1 MNFRPIR
8 PIARTDQNPCPGA
21 EEGSGDGIL
30 PPPAHNTLDT
40 PALLQAI
47 SERQRCP
54 MDFLRN
60 YFPRIILILALAVLG
75 AVLCAVLVPAENR
88 AVAQQLLGF
97 PDSDVPSQLARP
109 MILGA
114 LCFLPALAAIFYALG
129 STLDRYMTRQ
139 FLGIFA
145 ICLCAFY
152 TIWLLIDLSG
162 KISEFRD
169 AKHIFYTMGLFY
181 ATRMPSTL
189 LLLLPYS
196 LLLSLL
202 YSLGRLSSHREIISM
217 IQSGRGVVRITLP
230 LLIAGAF
237 CTLLCLGLNYH
248 WAPTSEGDVDDIMEE
263 ATGKQASEASQ
274 VLYLNPTDHRLWMI
288 GKFPA
293 NYEKGN
299 PLLNVDVTT
308 TDEQGMLVSRLSAPR
323 AKWNRDTRQWIF
335 ENAVLTNYPKDHPP
349 VFQKCA
355 GPLVFDA
362 WPETPWQLIKP
373 GLSPTYLGI
382 PALNTWI
389 KEHDKHLAFADPSPY
404 LSQWHYRWA
413 LPFTCLITVLL
424 ATPLGIHFSRRGPG
438 GGIFLAVVLSAVM
451 LLVSNVI
458 LAFGAAGRL
467 HPALAAWL
475 PNILFALVGAYLF
488 RLRIAGRP
496 IYQSLRMLFV
506 PGKA

>member
-21 EEGSGDGIL
+21 EERSGDGIL

-97 PDSDVPSQLARP
+97 PDSDVASQRARP
-109 MILGA
+109 IVMAA
-114 LCFLPALAAIFYALG
+114 LCFLPALGAIIYALG
-129 STLDRYMTRQ
+129 STLDRYMARQ
-139 FLGIFA
+139 FLAIFA

-162 KISEFRD
+162 NVTEFRN
-169 AKHIFYTMGLFY
+169 AKYMVHTMLVFY
-181 ATRMPSTL
+181 ATRLPSTL

-196 LLLSLL
+196 LLLALL
-202 YSLGRLSSHREIISM
+202 YALGKLSSHREIISM

-230 LLIAGAF
+230 LVVAGAF
-237 CTLLCLGLNYH
+237 CTLLSLGLNYH
-248 WAPTSEGDVDDIMEE
+248 WAPTAEGDVDDIMEE

-274 VLYLNPTDHRLWMI
+274 VLYRNAADRRLWMI
-288 GKFPA
+288 GTFPA

-299 PLLNVDVTT
+299 PMLNVDVTT
-308 TDEQGMLVSRLSAPR
+308 TDEQHMLVSRLSAAR
-323 AKWNRDTRQWIF
+323 AKWSRDTRQWTF
-335 ENAVLTNYPKDHPP
+335 ENAVLAKYSKDHPA
-349 VFQKCA
+349 VFQKYTE
-355 GPLVFDA
+355 PLLVNN
-362 WPETPWQLIKP
+362 WSETPWQLIKP

-382 PALNTWI
+382 PGLNTWI
-389 KEHDKHLAFADPSPY
+389 KEHDKHLAFADPAPY

-458 LAFGAAGRL
+458 LAFGSSGKL

-488 RLRIAGRP
+488 RLRITGRP
-496 IYQSLRMLFV
+496 IYHSLRKLIL
-506 PGKA
+506 PSES